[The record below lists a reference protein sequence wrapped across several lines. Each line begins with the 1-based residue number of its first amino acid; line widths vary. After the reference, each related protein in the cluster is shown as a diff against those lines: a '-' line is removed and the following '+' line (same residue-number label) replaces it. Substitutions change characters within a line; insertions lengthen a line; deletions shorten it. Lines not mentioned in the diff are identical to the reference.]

1 MLWIIFAEA
10 DKKSQ
15 IWGKIVSKPLTNPV
29 GIFMSVEVIAFA
41 V

>member
-1 MLWIIFAEA
+1 MA
-10 DKKSQ
+10 DRKSQ
-15 IWGKIVSKPLTNPV
+15 IWREIVSKPLTNPA